1 MSSIYHVT
9 MMDGSMFE
17 VATNESHVDHADQDF
32 RQHLAKVIAASAAV
46 VGGVRKFDHRGPS
59 ENTANRL
66 IVFGGEPK
74 RDA

>member
-17 VATNESHVDHADQDF
+17 VATNENHADRADQDF
-32 RQHLAKVIAASAAV
+32 RQHLAKVIAASAVV
-46 VGGVRKFDHRGPS
+46 VGGVRDFEYRGPS
-59 ENTANRL
+59 KNTANRL
-66 IVFGGEPK
+66 IVFDGEPT